1 MKLDTRSIAT
11 LAIHAGQVPDPT
23 HGAVMTPIVL
33 SSTFAQK
40 SPGVHSGFEYARTD
54 NPTRHTLEACLAA
67 LEGGTEA
74 AAFGSGCAALTTLL
88 LTLRPGDHV
97 VASDDV
103 YGGSFRILDKVMKP
117 FGIETS
123 WVDMTDV
130 ANIDAAITDAT
141 KLVWVE
147 TPTNPMLKVVDIAAV
162 VACVR
167 AKSKSILVGVDN
179 TFATPVLQRPLELGA
194 DLVVH
199 SLTKY
204 LNGHSDVV
212 GGVAISSNEALIE
225 QLRFL
230 QNATGPIL
238 SPFDSFMVL
247 RGLKTLEVR
256 IERHCQ
262 SALAIATWLEEQK
275 GVARVLYPGLESH
288 PQHALA
294 ARQMSGFG
302 GMISVS
308 LEGGLPAARS
318 FLEKTQLFT
327 LAASLGGLESLIEHP
342 AIMTHGSVPEAT
354 REALGITGG
363 LVRLSVGLES
373 VDDLKSDIAQAPGT

>member
-67 LEGGTEA
+67 LEGGTQA
-74 AAFGSGCAALTTLL
+74 VAFGSGCAALTTLL
-88 LTLRPGDHV
+88 MTLRPGDHV

-167 AKSKSILVGVDN
+167 AKSKSILIGVDN

-262 SALAIATWLEEQK
+262 SALAIATWLEGQK

-302 GMISVS
+302 GMISVT

-327 LAASLGGLESLIEHP
+327 LAESLGGVESLIEHP

-373 VDDLKSDIAQAPGT
+373 VDDLKSDIAAALAG